1 MRITAAAVT
10 TTKLT
15 SASHFSVEA
24 RRGSGIAWVEVI
36 AFSIIGSGTILT
48 ADQGNR
54 DTA

>member
-15 SASHFSVEA
+15 RASHFSVEQ
-24 RRGSGIAWVEVI
+24 RRGSGVAWVEVI
-36 AFSIIGSGTILT
+36 AFSIIASGIILT
-48 ADQGNR
+48 RDKGNR